1 MMSHPSRVLVLG
13 YGNPARCDDG
23 LGPAL
28 AHRLREMA
36 IPGVSVETAYQL
48 NVEDAERVSRHDLVV
63 FVDACLCSPPPF
75 SVRELAP
82 RARTVE
88 FSTHSLAPEGVLG
101 LAHELF
107 GAATRGVAVGI
118 RGYDF
123 HHFREEPTGDGA
135 RNLEEATTW
144 LADALRAGGALG
156 AAATAPTGR
165 SGEAGSLGEPVTA
178 GGAGRPV
185 GAATGGTGAG
195 APGTGPGAGA

>member
-1 MMSHPSRVLVLG
+1 MMSPPSRVLVLG

-36 IPGVSVETAYQL
+36 LPGVSVETAYQL
-48 NVEDAERVSRHDLVV
+48 NVEDAERVSRHGLVV

-82 RARTVE
+82 RAGTVE

-107 GAATRGVAVGI
+107 GAATRGVAVGV

-135 RNLEEATTW
+135 RNLDEAAAW
-144 LADALRAGGALG
+144 LADALRPGGALSTM
-156 AAATAPTGR
+156 ATAPAERTR
-165 SGEAGSLGEPVTA
+165 EAAAPGAPPAE
-178 GGAGRPV
+178 GGPATVVDP
-185 GAATGGTGAG
+185 AATGPGAG
-195 APGTGPGAGA
+195 APGTGTGVGA